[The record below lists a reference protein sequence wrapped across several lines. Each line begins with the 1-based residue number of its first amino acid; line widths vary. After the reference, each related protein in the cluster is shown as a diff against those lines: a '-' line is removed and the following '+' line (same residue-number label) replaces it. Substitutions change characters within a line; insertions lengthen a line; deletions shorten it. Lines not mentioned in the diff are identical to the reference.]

1 VCANIQIAV
10 SDAAEADP
18 DLKAGCAP
26 DVEHCSSASSAWV
39 ARGGNM
45 MLHVADSRQILATAW
60 LGLVGGATLVRVL
73 RGAIARWQF
82 RRVVARRVRAIC
94 AAG

>member
-1 VCANIQIAV
+1 
-10 SDAAEADP
+10 
-18 DLKAGCAP
+18 
-26 DVEHCSSASSAWV
+26 
-39 ARGGNM
+39 M
-45 MLHVADSRQILATAW
+45 MLHVADSTQILATAW